1 MPPMS
6 SIGTFLKALKS
17 GETLTTKAAEKA
29 LGRGRRSATLVSTVK
44 KKHAFKAPLQQP
56 LRAALKAANLT
67 EPLITACIDAWPNHE
82 KEKARLAVANAINTD
97 RRVRLR
103 WGLSTGTGYETE
115 VRKTETTVTIIA
127 RSPRSK
133 LRVRQG
139 GVFVH

>member
-1 MPPMS
+1 MS

-17 GETLTTKAAEKA
+17 GETLTTKTAERA
-29 LGRGRRSATLVSTVK
+29 LGRARRRPAIVTILKTK
-44 KKHAFKAPLQQP
+44 NAFKAPLQQD
-56 LRAALKAANLT
+56 LRDLLKPNLND
-67 EPLITACIDAWPNHE
+67 EQINKCIDSWPNTQ
-82 KEKARLAVANAINTD
+82 KEAARAAVANAIRTD

-103 WGLSTGTGYETE
+103 WGLSTGSGYETNIT
-115 VRKTETTVTIIA
+115 KTEKTVTIVA